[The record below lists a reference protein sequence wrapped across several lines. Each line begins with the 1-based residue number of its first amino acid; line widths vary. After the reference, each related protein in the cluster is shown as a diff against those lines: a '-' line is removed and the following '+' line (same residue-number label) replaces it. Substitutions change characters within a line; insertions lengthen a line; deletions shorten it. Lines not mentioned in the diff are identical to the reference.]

1 MDVRQQSVFSQMW
14 CAAEKKNYAISY
26 VLIVD
31 EKQVNQ
37 QIWQKHVSW
46 KSFFF
51 FFLPVNDIN
60 SRRQGL
66 FWLVLFKRGHSS
78 WFMLWTNPSV
88 NSVPQNPNSQRSVA
102 PGQQRVIYLM
112 VNESLILCKRQVR
125 VARAPAD
132 REIFAAWAFSQKVW
146 AVPQSRRQGQGNNV
160 WSVMALL

>member
-1 MDVRQQSVFSQMW
+1 MV
-14 CAAEKKNYAISY
+14 C
-26 VLIVD
+26 
-31 EKQVNQ
+31 
-37 QIWQKHVSW
+37 SW
-46 KSFFF
+46 KKKLCNILCSNCRWKASQSTNLTKTCQLKKFFFF